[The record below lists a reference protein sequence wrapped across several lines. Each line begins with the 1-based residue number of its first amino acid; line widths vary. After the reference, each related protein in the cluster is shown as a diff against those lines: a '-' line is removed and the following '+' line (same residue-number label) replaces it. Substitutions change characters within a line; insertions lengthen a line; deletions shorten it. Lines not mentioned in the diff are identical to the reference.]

1 MIMKRTIWIIFFTL
15 CFKQLI
21 AQSDSSRP
29 KLVVGI
35 VVDQMRQEYLY
46 RFSPHF
52 GEGGFKRL
60 IEEGYYFKNAHYN
73 YMPTA
78 TGPGHASIYTG
89 TTPRMHGII
98 GNDWYDSNAGRL
110 VYCVEDQSVIAVGGA
125 KEFGAESPKNLLTTT
140 ITDELGLFFQGKSK
154 IIGISIKDRAAIL
167 PAGHNPDGAYWTD
180 MNTGRF
186 MTSTYYMEELPNWVK
201 DFNARNLP
209 QKYLN
214 EIWETFF
221 PIETYIESDRDNR
234 PYEKPISE
242 GIEPVFPYNLKKL
255 SKGLPNAFTML
266 ADTPF
271 GNTLMIEMAI
281 AAIENEK
288 MGTDEITDFLA
299 ISFSSTDKIGH
310 KYGPYSKEIQDT
322 YVRLDREIERF
333 LNVLDKKV
341 GIGNWTLF
349 LTADHAVADIPHKMK
364 EQGLPVDYWLGDS
377 EHAGIKKAME
387 EKFKAPGLIEK
398 IHYGQLYL
406 NREVMEEKS
415 LNINIVKAYI
425 IDYLS
430 SISGVSGAYDT
441 KDLMAYQGSYLETQ
455 IISAGLNGSR
465 SGDIVFTMPS
475 GWLHQSY
482 KAQGT
487 GHGSQY
493 SYDTHVPMLFYGK
506 GIKPGVSVK
515 YQPITNIAPTLSMLL
530 NIKLP
535 SASTG
540 QPIIEIFE

>member
-1 MIMKRTIWIIFFTL
+1 MLRLISMMFLVLFFE
-15 CFKQLI
+15 KSI
-21 AQSDSSRP
+21 AQPEVSRP
-29 KLVVGI
+29 KLVVGV

-46 RFSPHF
+46 RFMPHF
-52 GEGGFKRL
+52 SNGGFKRL
-60 IEEGYYFKNAHYN
+60 MTKGYFFKNAHYN

-98 GNDWYDSNAGRL
+98 GNDWYDTEAGRL
-110 VYCVEDQSVIAVGGA
+110 MYCVEDQSVSAIGGG

-140 ITDELGLFFQGKSK
+140 ITDELGLFFQGRSK
-154 IIGISIKDRAAIL
+154 IIGISIKDRSAIL
-167 PAGHNPDGAYWTD
+167 PAGHKPTGAYWTD
-180 MNTGRF
+180 MNNGKF
-186 MTSTYYMEELPNWVK
+186 MTSTYYMQELPNWVK
-201 DFNARNLP
+201 DFNARKLP
-209 QKYLN
+209 QQYLN
-214 EIWETFF
+214 EKWKTFF
-221 PIETYIESDRDNR
+221 PIETYIESDKDNR
-234 PYEKPISE
+234 PYEKPIAK

-271 GNTLMIEMAI
+271 GNTLIVEMAL

-288 MGTDEITDFLA
+288 LGADDITDFLA

-310 KYGPYSKEIQDT
+310 KYGPYSKEIQDA
-322 YVRLDREIERF
+322 YVRLDRDIERF
-333 LNVLDKKV
+333 LNALDKKV

-364 EQGLPVDYWLGDS
+364 EQGLPVDYWLDD
-377 EHAGIKKAME
+377 EMDAKIIQAIE
-387 EKFKAPGLIEK
+387 EKYKAPGLVKK

-406 NREVMEEKS
+406 NRKV
-415 LNINIVKAYI
+415 INDNNLDIGLVKAYI
-425 IDYLS
+425 IDYLNG
-430 SISGVSGAYDT
+430 IKGVSGAYDVT
-441 KDLMAYQGSYLETQ
+441 GLMASQGSYLETR
-455 IISAGLNGSR
+455 IISAGLNSSR
-465 SGDIVFTMPS
+465 SGDIVFTMPP

-482 KAQGT
+482 KYRGT

-506 GIKPGVSVK
+506 GIKAGVSVR
-515 YQPITNIAPTLSMLL
+515 YLPITSIAPTLSMLL

-535 SASTG
+535 SGCTG
-540 QPIIEIFE
+540 QPILEIFE